1 MNVGYLRILYKKFL
15 NKLLSRF
22 SILDRYI
29 MSQVLEVF
37 FLGVVVFTS
46 IIFASDTFITLVKQI
61 TNYGIP
67 FNVALM
73 MILLNLPSI
82 IVMSIPMSVLL
93 SVVMTLNKLCLSSEL
108 TVLRAL
114 GVGLDRISKPIF
126 VFALLMSLF
135 VFVVNETIVP
145 VTTSQSKALAIWS
158 LGQKNVPEGKQNFS
172 FKVKGPDESLK
183 RLFYVRSCEN
193 KTLNNLTILDLSN
206 KDTIQ
211 IIQADTGKTQDS
223 SWVFNDASVYTISLV
238 GKILNTSWLGSTTA
252 DFGITLDEKIFEL
265 KPEECSFKSLTKYIK
280 TNNSK
285 IMKNKLEYEVMLYD
299 KVALPITTIVFVLL
313 GVPLSITPPRVR
325 YNRGFLFSIL
335 IIFVFYI
342 LRAFSF
348 SLGEAGQITPILAAW
363 LPNIILITL
372 GSVLYYKKVYMIN

>member
-158 LGQKNVPEGKQNFS
+158 LGQKNVPEGK
-172 FKVKGPDESLK
+172 
-183 RLFYVRSCEN
+183 
-193 KTLNNLTILDLSN
+193 
-206 KDTIQ
+206 
-211 IIQADTGKTQDS
+211 
-223 SWVFNDASVYTISLV
+223 
-238 GKILNTSWLGSTTA
+238 
-252 DFGITLDEKIFEL
+252 
-265 KPEECSFKSLTKYIK
+265 
-280 TNNSK
+280 
-285 IMKNKLEYEVMLYD
+285 
-299 KVALPITTIVFVLL
+299 
-313 GVPLSITPPRVR
+313 
-325 YNRGFLFSIL
+325 
-335 IIFVFYI
+335 
-342 LRAFSF
+342 
-348 SLGEAGQITPILAAW
+348 
-363 LPNIILITL
+363 
-372 GSVLYYKKVYMIN
+372 

>member
-15 NKLLSRF
+15 NRLLSRF

-193 KTLNNLTILDLSN
+193 KTLNNVTILDLSN

-335 IIFVFYI
+335 IIFAYYLI
-342 LRAFSF
+342 RALSISF
-348 SLGEAGQITPILAAW
+348 GEAGSLTPVLAAFM
-363 LPNIILITL
+363 PNIILAVA
-372 GSVLYYKKVYMIN
+372 GVALYYRKVYTIC